1 MAETRPGDRADVLI
15 ERVVPGGDGLARLSG
30 VVALVPGG
38 LPGDHV
44 RLRVTEA
51 SSRLVRGALEELLL
65 PGEARRPDAEMCPRA
80 RDGSCGGCD
89 WPAAR
94 LEHHREL
101 KTALVLDALRR
112 LAGLRAEDLPEPR
125 WLGSARNY
133 RLRNRLHLDRQ
144 GRLGFFAPRS
154 NAVANLETCEIVSK
168 VLLARLPAIRDHLRG
183 LGPMEGELFTLE
195 DREGKTLLGEL
206 RLADQE
212 GKSSL
217 GDGRLG
223 EGEGPQIASRER
235 ERISSKL
242 RERGRGPFEGLRL
255 VDTGGG
261 VIASDGPASLSIV
274 AGGASFDVS
283 VSSFFQGNL
292 YLLDAFLE
300 EIRTA
305 LRAVLRK
312 QERAGSE
319 RPSPRHWLDLYAG
332 VGFLTRPLLEL
343 AAEAGSAA
351 DVTAVEIDASSFSS
365 LSKNLFLWSYSGLP
379 RAHTMRTSAEFF
391 LSQKNPGSP
400 SAQVDVIVADPP
412 RAGLSPTVRAGILR
426 MAPRHLLMVSCDP
439 PTFARDVSALKG
451 RYTVERLTLLDL
463 FPQTH
468 HVETVALLA
477 RREVG

>member
-1 MAETRPGDRADVLI
+1 MADVRPGGRAEVLI

-38 LPGDHV
+38 LPGDRV
-44 RLRVTEA
+44 RLRVTEV
-51 SSRLVRGALEELLL
+51 SDRLVRGVLEDVLF

-94 LEHHREL
+94 LEHHCEL

-112 LAGLRAEDLPEPR
+112 LAGLRAENLPEPR
-125 WLGSARNY
+125 WFGSARNY

-154 NAVANLETCEIVSK
+154 KAVANLETCEIVSK
-168 VLLARLPAIRDHLRG
+168 ALLARLPAIRDHLRG
-183 LGPMEGELFTLE
+183 FGPMEGELWTLE
-195 DREGKTLLGEL
+195 DREGKTLLGEM
-206 RLADQE
+206 
-212 GKSSL
+212 
-217 GDGRLG
+217 RLG
-223 EGEGPQIASRER
+223 EGQGLQLSLKA
-235 ERISSKL
+235 K
-242 RERGRGPFEGLRL
+242 ERGRGPFDGFRVVEA
-255 VDTGGG
+255 GGR
-261 VIASDGPASLSIV
+261 VTAADGPASLPIV

-305 LRAVLRK
+305 LRAVLGR
-312 QERAGSE
+312 EEGRA
-319 RPSPRHWLDLYAG
+319 RPIRALDLYAG

-343 AAEAGSAA
+343 VRAAGGG
-351 DVTAVEIDASSFSS
+351 DVTAVEIDEFSSQS
-365 LSKNLFLWSYSGLP
+365 LSKNLQSWASEGFSLA
-379 RAHTMRTSAEFF
+379 RAVRASAESF
-391 LSQKNPGSP
+391 LHSQKSP
-400 SAQVDVIVADPP
+400 NSPIDVLVADPP
-412 RAGLSPTVRAGILR
+412 RAGLSPGVRAGILR
-426 MAPRHLLMVSCDP
+426 LLPPYLLMVSCDP
-439 PTFARDVSALKG
+439 PTFARDLSALNL

>member
-1 MAETRPGDRADVLI
+1 MADVRPGGRAELLI
-15 ERVVPGGDGLARLSG
+15 ERVVPGGEGLARLSG

-51 SSRLVRGALEELLL
+51 SDRLVRGALEEVLF

-112 LAGLRAEDLPEPR
+112 LAGLRAENLPEPR

-154 NAVANLETCEIVSK
+154 NAVANLETCEIVSRA
-168 VLLARLPAIRDHLRG
+168 LLARLPAIRDHLG
-183 LGPMEGELFTLE
+183 ALGPLEGELWTLE
-195 DREGKTLLGEL
+195 DRDGKTLVGEM
-206 RLADQE
+206 
-212 GKSSL
+212 
-217 GDGRLG
+217 RLG
-223 EGEGPQIASRER
+223 KCQGLQVSSRVR
-235 ERISSKL
+235 ES
-242 RERGRGPFEGLRL
+242 GRGPFDGFRIVEA
-255 VDTGGG
+255 GGR
-261 VIASDGPASLSIV
+261 VTAADGPASLPIV
-274 AGGASFDVS
+274 AGGTSFDVS

-292 YLLDAFLE
+292 FLLDAFLE

-305 LRAVLRK
+305 LRAVLRRV
-312 QERAGSE
+312 EEDGARSSDGAL
-319 RPSPRHWLDLYAG
+319 RPGGEFRLVDLYAG

-343 AAEAGSAA
+343 ARAVGGGE
-351 DVTAVEIDASSFSS
+351 VTAVEIDPSSSHS
-365 LSKNLFLWSYSGLP
+365 LSKNLQSWGLEGLP
-379 RAHTMRTSAEFF
+379 LARAIRSTAESF
-391 LSQKNPGSP
+391 LHLQNSP
-400 SAQVDVIVADPP
+400 NSPIDVLVTDAP
-412 RAGLSPTVRAGILR
+412 RAGLSSSVRAGILR
-426 MAPRHLLMVSCDP
+426 LSPRHLLMVSCDP
-439 PTFARDVSALKG
+439 PTFARDLSALKS
-451 RYTVERLTLLDL
+451 RYAVERLTLLDL

-477 RREVG
+477 RRKVG

>member
-1 MAETRPGDRADVLI
+1 MADVRPGSRAEVLI
-15 ERVVPGGDGLARLSG
+15 ERVVPGGEGLARLSG
-30 VVALVPGG
+30 VVALVAGG
-38 LPGDHV
+38 LPGDRV

-51 SSRLVRGALEELLL
+51 SDRLVRGALEGVLS
-65 PGEARRPDAEMCPRA
+65 PGEARRPDAEICPRA
-80 RDGSCGGCD
+80 CDGSCGGCD

-112 LAGLRAEDLPEPR
+112 LAGFRAEDLPGPR
-125 WLGSARNY
+125 WLGSPRNY

-154 NAVANLETCEIVSK
+154 NVVANLETCELVSK
-168 VLLARLPAIRDHLRG
+168 ALLARLPAIRDYLRG
-183 LGPMEGELFTLE
+183 FGPMEGELWTLE

-206 RLADQE
+206 Q
-212 GKSSL
+212 
-217 GDGRLG
+217 LG
-223 EGEGPQIASRER
+223 EGQGLQV
-235 ERISSKL
+235 SSKV
-242 RERGRGPFEGLRL
+242 RERGRGPFDGFRV
-255 VDTGGG
+255 VDAGGR
-261 VIASDGPASLSIV
+261 VTAADGPASVTIV

-305 LRAVLRK
+305 LRAGSEDSALRAVLRREEGGD
-312 QERAGSE
+312 QRI
-319 RPSPRHWLDLYAG
+319 RTIDLYAG

-343 AAEAGSAA
+343 VREAGEG
-351 DVTAVEIDASSFSS
+351 DVTSVEIDPSSSHS
-365 LSKNLFLWSYSGLP
+365 LSKNLQSWRLEGLP
-379 RAHTMRTSAEFF
+379 VARAVRASAESF
-391 LSQKNPGSP
+391 LHSQKSP
-400 SAQVDVIVADPP
+400 NSPIDVLVADPP
-412 RAGLSPTVRAGILR
+412 RAGLSPGVRAGILR
-426 MAPRHLLMVSCDP
+426 LLPRHLLLVSCDP
-439 PTFARDVSALKG
+439 PTFARDLSALRS
-451 RYTVERLTLLDL
+451 RYAVERLTLLDL

>member
-1 MAETRPGDRADVLI
+1 MADVRPGDRAEVLI
-15 ERVVPGGDGLARLSG
+15 ERVVPGGEGLARLSG

-51 SSRLVRGALEELLL
+51 SDRLVRGALEDVLF
-65 PGEARRPDAEMCPRA
+65 PGEARRPDAEICPRA

-112 LAGLRAEDLPEPR
+112 LAGLRAENLPEPR

-133 RLRNRLHLDRQ
+133 RLRNRLHFDRQ

-154 NAVANLETCEIVSK
+154 NVVANLETCEIVSK
-168 VLLARLPAIRDHLRG
+168 ALLARLPAIRDHLG
-183 LGPMEGELFTLE
+183 ALGPLEGELWTLE
-195 DREGKTLLGEL
+195 DRDGKTLLGEM
-206 RLADQE
+206 
-212 GKSSL
+212 
-217 GDGRLG
+217 RLG
-223 EGEGPQIASRER
+223 EGQGLQMP
-235 ERISSKL
+235 SKV
-242 RERGRGPFEGLRL
+242 RERGRGPFDGFRVVEA
-255 VDTGGG
+255 GGR
-261 VIASDGPASLSIV
+261 VTAADGPASLPIV
-274 AGGASFDVS
+274 ADGASFDVS

-305 LRAVLRK
+305 LRAVREDSALRAVLRR
-312 QERAGSE
+312 EEGSARPIRA
-319 RPSPRHWLDLYAG
+319 LDLYAG

-343 AAEAGSAA
+343 VHEAGTG
-351 DVTAVEIDASSFSS
+351 DVTSVEIDRSSSHS
-365 LSKNLFLWSYSGLP
+365 LSKNLQTWGLEGLP
-379 RAHTMRTSAEFF
+379 LARAIRATAESF
-391 LSQKNPGSP
+391 LHSQKSP
-400 SAQVDVIVADPP
+400 KSPFDVLVADPP
-412 RAGLSPTVRAGILR
+412 RAGLSPGVRAGILR
-426 MAPRHLLMVSCDP
+426 LLPRHLLMVSCDP
-439 PTFARDVSALKG
+439 PTFARDLSALKS

-477 RREVG
+477 RRKVG

>member
-1 MAETRPGDRADVLI
+1 MADVRPGGRAEVLI

-38 LPGDHV
+38 LPGDRV
-44 RLRVTEA
+44 RLRVTEV
-51 SSRLVRGALEELLL
+51 SDRLVRGVLEDVLF

-94 LEHHREL
+94 LEHHCEL

-112 LAGLRAEDLPEPR
+112 LAGLRAENLPEPR
-125 WLGSARNY
+125 WFGSARNY

-154 NAVANLETCEIVSK
+154 KAVANLETCEIVSRA
-168 VLLARLPAIRDHLRG
+168 LLARLPAIRDHLRG
-183 LGPMEGELFTLE
+183 LGPMEGELWTLE
-195 DREGKTLLGEL
+195 DREGKTLLGEM
-206 RLADQE
+206 
-212 GKSSL
+212 
-217 GDGRLG
+217 RLG
-223 EGEGPQIASRER
+223 EGQGLQLSLKA
-235 ERISSKL
+235 K
-242 RERGRGPFEGLRL
+242 ERGRGPFDGFRVVEA
-255 VDTGGG
+255 GGR
-261 VIASDGPASLSIV
+261 VTAADGPASLPIV

-305 LRAVLRK
+305 LRAVLGR
-312 QERAGSE
+312 EEGRA
-319 RPSPRHWLDLYAG
+319 RPIRALDLYAG

-343 AAEAGSAA
+343 VRAAGGG
-351 DVTAVEIDASSFSS
+351 DVTAVEIDEFSSQS
-365 LSKNLFLWSYSGLP
+365 LSKNLQSWASEGSSLA
-379 RAHTMRTSAEFF
+379 RAVRASAESF
-391 LSQKNPGSP
+391 LHSQKSP
-400 SAQVDVIVADPP
+400 NSPIDVLVADPP
-412 RAGLSPTVRAGILR
+412 RAGLSPGVRAGILR
-426 MAPRHLLMVSCDP
+426 LLPPHLLMVSCDP
-439 PTFARDVSALKG
+439 PTFARDLSALKS